1 MKFGLFGRLAFV
13 LAVLLL
19 AGTYL
24 VPALVF
30 FTPPGSAEKPE
41 NAFVEE
47 YFPKTRLNLGLDLL
61 GGIHL
66 TLGVEV
72 DRAIETS
79 LTQHGNAITMDARKQ
94 NILMTKPRLLP
105 TGSLELTLA
114 DATKQDDF
122 EELIAKTY
130 PGLSL
135 SSPAKSG
142 AGYLVYTALY
152 TETEKKAIAEMEE
165 TVRQAQADRDENKL
179 LRDLLDLRAQRRDLS
194 DFEAAAIT
202 EHSVTNWA
210 SSLTLN
216 KGTAH
221 GVEAGDSVIDATGA
235 LVGVIDEAGHN
246 WSTVLTTVDTDTSLG
261 ARVFRTKDLGLAQG
275 DFSLMGKNLLR
286 LDYLPSDCELLSGD
300 LVETSGLGGFF
311 PSGLVIGYVREVQLD
326 DSGAASYAIV
336 APAVDFDELTEV
348 FVIKSFDI
356 VT

>member
-1 MKFGLFGRLAFV
+1 MRNFLRNNGIWVLFAGAVIAVALALMSFFSASSSPLANLTGV
-13 LAVLLL
+13 LASPFRSAYTAV
-19 AGTYL
+19 ATWFNDKQAYYKD
-24 VPALVF
+24 VTAL
-30 FTPPGSAEKPE
+30 EEE
-41 NAFVEE
+41 NA
-47 YFPKTRLNLGLDLL
+47 
-61 GGIHL
+61 
-66 TLGVEV
+66 
-72 DRAIETS
+72 
-79 LTQHGNAITMDARKQ
+79 
-94 NILMTKPRLLP
+94 
-105 TGSLELTLA
+105 
-114 DATKQDDF
+114 
-122 EELIAKTY
+122 
-130 PGLSL
+130 
-135 SSPAKSG
+135 
-142 AGYLVYTALY
+142 AL
-152 TETEKKAIAEMEE
+152 KKAIAEMEE
-165 TVRQAQADRDENKL
+165 TVRRAQADRDENKL
-179 LRDLLDLRAQRRDLS
+179 LRQLLDLRAQRRDLS

-235 LVGVIDEAGHN
+235 LVGVIDEAGYN

-275 DFSLMGKNLLR
+275 DFSLMGENLLR

>member
-1 MKFGLFGRLAFV
+1 MRNFLKHNGIWVLFAGAVIAVALALMSFFSASSSPLANLTGV
-13 LAVLLL
+13 LASPFRAAYTAV
-19 AGTYL
+19 ATWFNDKQAYYKN
-24 VPALVF
+24 VTAL
-30 FTPPGSAEKPE
+30 EEE
-41 NAFVEE
+41 NA
-47 YFPKTRLNLGLDLL
+47 
-61 GGIHL
+61 
-66 TLGVEV
+66 
-72 DRAIETS
+72 
-79 LTQHGNAITMDARKQ
+79 
-94 NILMTKPRLLP
+94 
-105 TGSLELTLA
+105 
-114 DATKQDDF
+114 
-122 EELIAKTY
+122 
-130 PGLSL
+130 
-135 SSPAKSG
+135 
-142 AGYLVYTALY
+142 AL
-152 TETEKKAIAEMEE
+152 KKAIAEMEE

-179 LRDLLDLRAQRRDLS
+179 LRELLDLRAQRRDLS

-235 LVGVIDEAGHN
+235 LVGVIDEAGYN

-275 DFSLMGKNLLR
+275 DFSLMGENLLR

-311 PSGLVIGYVREVQLD
+311 PSGLVIGHVREVQLD

-336 APAVDFDELTEV
+336 APAVDFDELSEV

-356 VT
+356 GT

>member
-1 MKFGLFGRLAFV
+1 MRNFLKQNGIWVLFAGAVIAAALALMSFFSASSSPLANVTGV
-13 LAVLLL
+13 LASPFRAAYTAV
-19 AGTYL
+19 ATWFNDKQAYYKN
-24 VPALVF
+24 VTAL
-30 FTPPGSAEKPE
+30 EEE
-41 NAFVEE
+41 NAALK
-47 YFPKTRLNLGLDLL
+47 KT
-61 GGIHL
+61 
-66 TLGVEV
+66 
-72 DRAIETS
+72 
-79 LTQHGNAITMDARKQ
+79 
-94 NILMTKPRLLP
+94 
-105 TGSLELTLA
+105 
-114 DATKQDDF
+114 
-122 EELIAKTY
+122 
-130 PGLSL
+130 
-135 SSPAKSG
+135 
-142 AGYLVYTALY
+142 
-152 TETEKKAIAEMEE
+152 IAEMEE

-179 LRDLLDLRAQRRDLS
+179 LRELLDLRAQRRDLS

-221 GVEAGDSVIDATGA
+221 GVESGDSVIDATGA
-235 LVGVIDEAGHN
+235 LVGVIDEAGYH

-275 DFSLMGKNLLR
+275 DFSLMGENLLR

-311 PSGLVIGYVREVQLD
+311 PSGLVIGYVREVRLD

-336 APAVDFDELTEV
+336 SPAVDFDELTEV